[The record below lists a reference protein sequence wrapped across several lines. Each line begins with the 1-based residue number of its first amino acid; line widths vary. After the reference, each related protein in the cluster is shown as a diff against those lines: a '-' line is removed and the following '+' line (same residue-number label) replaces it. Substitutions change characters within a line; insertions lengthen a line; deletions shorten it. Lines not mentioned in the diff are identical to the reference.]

1 MRMRNF
7 LIHGSM
13 ATCLLLSMAACD
25 PKPRTSSSEETVSH
39 NSADHSAVLREDE
52 AEAVSF
58 KKAICVLHPT
68 KGNKVTG
75 QVTFTQSDSGMV
87 VVADL
92 TGLTP
97 GKHGFHVHEF
107 GDCSSPDASSA
118 GGHFNPEGK
127 EHGAPHADK
136 RHVGDLG
143 NVEAGNDGK
152 AHYQFL
158 DSLMTFS
165 GTNSIIGRSLIVHAG
180 EDDLKSQPTGD
191 SGDRIACGVI
201 GIAKQ

>member
-1 MRMRNF
+1 MKNS
-7 LIHGSM
+7 LIHGGT
-13 ATCLLLSMAACD
+13 AVCFLLLLIACN
-25 PKPRTSSSEETVSH
+25 PKPRTNSSEGMVNQDTM
-39 NSADHSAVLREDE
+39 DHSAMASADQ
-52 AEAVSF
+52 AAAVSF
-58 KKAICVLHPT
+58 TKAICVLHPT

-107 GDCSSPDASSA
+107 GDCSSPDAKSA
-118 GGHFNPEGK
+118 GDHFNPEMK
-127 EHGAPHADK
+127 EHGAPHGEK

-143 NVEAGNDGK
+143 NVEAGSDGK
-152 AHYQFL
+152 VHYEFV
-158 DSLMTFS
+158 DSLMSFS
-165 GTNSIIGRSLIVHAG
+165 GANSIIGRSVIVHAG
-180 EDDLKSQPTGD
+180 EDDLKTQPSGD
-191 SGDRIACGVI
+191 SGDRVACGVI